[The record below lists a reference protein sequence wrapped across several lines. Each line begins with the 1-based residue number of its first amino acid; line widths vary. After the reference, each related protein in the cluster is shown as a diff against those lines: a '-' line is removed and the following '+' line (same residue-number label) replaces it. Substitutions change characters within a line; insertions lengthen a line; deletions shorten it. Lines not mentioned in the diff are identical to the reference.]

1 LFCAYDSGIGG
12 VVMNDVTQQTVYII
26 DDEDDL
32 RDALSMLMRAVGLRV
47 ATFASA
53 RDFLQ
58 NIQQRE
64 SGCLV
69 LDIRM
74 PGMSGI
80 ELQAEL
86 HKRRV
91 RLPIVFLTGHGDVPL
106 AVQAMKAGAVD
117 FIQKPLDEHRLVVAV
132 MNALKSNGDHNTLTE
147 PASGVTAT
155 PSEKLALLSRRER
168 DVLDHLVNGKASREL
183 AILLSISIKTVEFHR
198 ANIREKL
205 GVSNLPELLRLV
217 LTQ

>member
-1 LFCAYDSGIGG
+1 
-12 VVMNDVTQQTVYII
+12 MTDVTQQTVYII

-47 ATFASA
+47 VTFASA

-58 NIQQRE
+58 NVQQRE

-86 HKRRV
+86 HKPV
-91 RLPIVFLTGHGDVPL
+91 YAFLL
-106 AVQAMKAGAVD
+106 C
-117 FIQKPLDEHRLVVAV
+117 F
-132 MNALKSNGDHNTLTE
+132 
-147 PASGVTAT
+147 
-155 PSEKLALLSRRER
+155 
-168 DVLDHLVNGKASREL
+168 
-183 AILLSISIKTVEFHR
+183 
-198 ANIREKL
+198 
-205 GVSNLPELLRLV
+205 
-217 LTQ
+217 

>member
-1 LFCAYDSGIGG
+1 
-12 VVMNDVTQQTVYII
+12 MTDVTQQTVYII
-26 DDEDDL
+26 DDEEDL

-47 ATFASA
+47 VTFASA

-58 NIQQRE
+58 NVQQRE

-132 MNALKSNGDHNTLTE
+132 MNALKSNDADNMLTE
-147 PASGVTAT
+147 SAT
-155 PSEKLALLSRRER
+155 GTTTPPSEKLALLSRRER
-168 DVLDHLVNGKASREL
+168 DVLDHLVNGKASREI

-205 GVSNLPELLRLV
+205 GVTNLPELLRLV